1 MHKPPVKY
9 LVIIESDGAMVA
21 KLYDAQFRHENDI
34 DAGSE
39 EVAVMTRGLKAE
51 KTGNDATWS
60 KVLAGHG
67 ETERRAAEVYT
78 LDL

>member
-21 KLYDAQFRHENDI
+21 KLYDAQLKHENDI

-39 EVAVMTRGLKAE
+39 EVAVMTRGL
-51 KTGNDATWS
+51 TPSRHGNDAIWS
-60 KVLAGHG
+60 KVLVGHG
-67 ETERRAAEVYT
+67 EAERCAAEIYT